1 MHRRPRRRGALSMN
15 KKTVLTLALG
25 AAFPWLP
32 GPSFAQTPAAPS
44 EDQAPERIKSLG
56 IVTVTGG
63 QPTSLPTQIP
73 TTIEGVVREE
83 IETRINATDSEDALK
98 YLPSLLVRKR
108 YIGDYNH
115 AILSTRASGT
125 GNSARSAVYADGI
138 LLSNYLGN
146 GIANGTNYAPRWGL
160 VTPEEIERVDVMYG
174 PFSAAYPGN
183 SAGAVVDYVTR
194 MPTKLEAHVK
204 AGYASQPNDLYN
216 THQSFDSWQTSA
228 SLGSKSGDWSWWID
242 VNRTDSHGQP
252 LTFTT
257 AIVASGTPGSRG
269 TPVTGFVLGL
279 NTTDTPWYILGTGTA
294 YHTVQDHAKLKLAY
308 DFSPTVRAT
317 YTLGWWQNSSEG
329 RPRSYLVNAAGQPVY
344 SGPVNIGARS
354 FTLAPTAFPLTN
366 DVQTHYMHGLSVKSN
381 TKGEFDWELAASL
394 YDYAKDQQRSP
405 AVALPLA
412 AIGGAGTLQ
421 DQDGTGWNTLAAKG
435 TWRPQGV
442 GGAHIVDFGI
452 GRDAYKLAIAKNNVL
467 GSWLD
472 GPAVPGSVVSN
483 VGGRTQTQSAW
494 VQDSWGFAPQW
505 KAVLGLRYEHWQA
518 RDGFTAAGASW
529 QAYAARNESDLSPKA
544 ALAWQLAK
552 DTVLKASVGR
562 AVRYPT
568 VGELYGATSGG
579 ALSFVNDPNLKPEK
593 SWTGELSAEKDLGSG
608 LARATLFHET
618 TQDALYNQLI
628 PNSTVS
634 RVQNVDKVRTTGLE
648 LAYAGQDMFVE
659 GLELGSSLTY
669 ADSKIVANAAFPAS
683 VGKWQP
689 RVPRWRSTVYAT
701 YKPDARWAF
710 TVAARYSGRQY
721 SNLDNSDVN
730 AFAYFGAS
738 RYFTVDLRVV
748 YRIDKRWSAAFGIDN
763 ANNEQYWNFHPYPQ
777 RTYSAELRFDL

>member
-1 MHRRPRRRGALSMN
+1 MN
-15 KKTVLTLALG
+15 KKTVLSLAVG
-25 AAFPWLP
+25 AAFPWLA
-32 GPSFAQTPAAPS
+32 GPALAQTPSAPVD
-44 EDQAPERIKSLG
+44 EQAPERIKSLG
-56 IVTVTGG
+56 VVTVTGG

-73 TTIEGVVREE
+73 TTIEGVTREE
-83 IETRINATDSEDALK
+83 IETRVNATDSEDALK

-194 MPTKLEAHVK
+194 MPTQLEAHVK
-204 AGYASQPNDLYN
+204 AGYFSQPFDLYN
-216 THQSFDSWQTSA
+216 THKTFDGWQTSA
-228 SLGSKSGDWSWWID
+228 SLGSRSGDWSWWID
-242 VNRTDSHGQP
+242 INRTDSRGQP

-257 AIVASGTPGSRG
+257 ATLASGAPGRGG
-269 TPVTGFVLGL
+269 TPVSGAVPGL
-279 NTTDTPWYILGTGTA
+279 NTTNTPWYILGTGTA

-317 YTLGWWQNSSEG
+317 YTRGWWQNSSEG
-329 RPRSYLVNAAGQPVY
+329 RPESYLVNAAGQPVD
-344 SGPVNIGARS
+344 SGPVDNGGRS
-354 FTLAPTAFPLTN
+354 YTLAPTAFPLAN
-366 DVQTHYMHGLSVKSN
+366 DRQTHYMHGLSVKSN
-381 TKGEFDWELAASL
+381 TRGEWDWEVAASL
-394 YDYAKDQQRSP
+394 YDYAKDQQRAP
-405 AVALPLA
+405 TVTLPLA
-412 AIGGAGTLQ
+412 AFGGAGTLQ

-472 GPAVPGSVVSN
+472 GPAVPGSVVGN

-518 RDGFTAAGASW
+518 KDGFTATAASS
-529 QAYAARNESDLSPKA
+529 QVYPARSESDLSPKA
-544 ALAWQLAK
+544 ALAYQLTK

-579 ALSFVNDPNLKPEK
+579 TLSFINDPNLKPEK
-593 SWTGELSAEKDLGSG
+593 SWTGELSAEKDLGNG
-608 LARATLFHET
+608 LARATVFHET
-618 TQDALYNQLI
+618 TKDALYNQLI

-648 LAYAGQDMFVE
+648 LAYTGQDVFVK

-701 YKPDARWAF
+701 YRPDARWAF

-730 AFAYFGAS
+730 ANAYFGAS
-738 RYFTVDLRVV
+738 KYFTVDLRVV
-748 YRIDKRWSAAFGIDN
+748 LRIDKRWSAAFGIDN
-763 ANNEQYWNFHPYPQ
+763 ANNAQYWNFHPYPQ
-777 RTYSAELRFDL
+777 RTYTAELRFDL

>member
-1 MHRRPRRRGALSMN
+1 MN
-15 KKTVLTLALG
+15 NKTVLSLALS
-25 AAFPWLP
+25 AAFPWL
-32 GPSFAQTPAAPS
+32 AAPVLAQS
-44 EDQAPERIKSLG
+44 AASADDAPERIKSLG
-56 IVTVTGG
+56 VVTVTGG
-63 QPTSLPTQIP
+63 RPTSLPTQIP
-73 TTIEGVVREE
+73 TTIEGVTREE

-115 AILSTRASGT
+115 AILSSRASGT

-183 SAGAVVDYVTR
+183 SSGAVVDYVTR

-204 AGYASQPNDLYN
+204 AGYSSQPNDLYN
-216 THQSFDSWQTSA
+216 TRQTFNSWQTSA

-242 VNRTDSHGQP
+242 LNRSDSHGQP

-257 AIVASGTPGSRG
+257 ATVASGAASRSG
-269 TPVTGFVLGL
+269 TPVAGFVPGL
-279 NTTDTPWYILGTGTA
+279 NTTSTPWYILGTGTA

-308 DFSPTVRAT
+308 DISPTLRAT
-317 YTLGWWQNSSEG
+317 YTLGWWQNSAEG
-329 RPRSYLVNAAGQPVY
+329 RPDSYLRNAAGQPVY
-344 SGPVNIGARS
+344 SGAVNIGGRS
-354 FTLAPTAFPLTN
+354 YTLAPTAFPLT
-366 DVQTHYMHGLSVKSN
+366 DDSQTHVMHGFSVKSN
-381 TKGEFDWELAASL
+381 TRGEWDWEVAASL
-394 YDYAKDQQRSP
+394 YDYAKDKQRAP
-405 AVALPLA
+405 TVALPFA

-421 DQDGTGWNTLAAKG
+421 DQDGTGWSTLAAKG

-442 GGAHIVDFGI
+442 GGAHIVDFGV
-452 GRDAYKLAIAKNNVL
+452 GRDVYQLRILKTNVL
-467 GSWLD
+467 GSWQD
-472 GPAVPGSVVSN
+472 GAPFSPLSKVE
-483 VGGRTQTQSAW
+483 GRTETFSAW
-494 VQDSWGFAPQW
+494 AQDTWSFAPKW
-505 KAVLGLRYEHWQA
+505 KAVLGLRYEDWKA
-518 RDGFTAAGASW
+518 TDGLTAAATGFQS
-529 QAYAARNESDLSPKA
+529 YAKRGETDVSPKA
-544 ALAWQLAK
+544 ALAYQLSA
-552 DTVLKASVGR
+552 DTVLKASLGR
-562 AVRYPT
+562 AVRFPT

-579 ALSFVNDPNLKPEK
+579 ALSFVNDPNLEPEK

-618 TQDALYNQLI
+618 TRDALYNQLI
-628 PNSTVS
+628 AGSTVS
-634 RVQNVDKVRTTGLE
+634 RVQNVDKVRTTGME
-648 LAYAGQDMFVE
+648 LAYTGQDVFVK
-659 GLELGSSLTY
+659 GVDLGASLTY
-669 ADSKIVANAAFPAS
+669 ADSKIVANAALPAS

-738 RYFTVDLRVV
+738 KYFTVDLRVR
-748 YRIDKRWSAAFGIDN
+748 YQIDKRWSAAFGIDN
-763 ANNEQYWNFHPYPQ
+763 ANNYRYWNFHPYPQ

>member
-1 MHRRPRRRGALSMN
+1 MN
-15 KKTVLTLALG
+15 KKTVLSLALG
-25 AAFPWLP
+25 AAFPWLAAP
-32 GPSFAQTPAAPS
+32 VLAQTAAS
-44 EDQAPERIKSLG
+44 ADDASERIKSLG
-56 IVTVTGG
+56 VVTVTGG
-63 QPTSLPTQIP
+63 RPTSLPTQIP
-73 TTIEGVVREE
+73 TTIEGVTREE
-83 IETRINATDSEDALK
+83 IETRINATDSEDAVK

-194 MPTKLEAHVK
+194 MPTKLEAHMK
-204 AGYASQPNDLYN
+204 AGYSSQPNDLYN
-216 THQSFDSWQTSA
+216 TRQTFNSWQTSA

-242 VNRTDSHGQP
+242 LNRSDSHGQP

-257 AIVASGTPGSRG
+257 ATVASGAVSRSG
-269 TPVTGFVLGL
+269 TPAAGFVPGL
-279 NTTDTPWYILGTGTA
+279 NTTNTPWYILGTGTA

-308 DFSPTVRAT
+308 DFSPTLRAT
-317 YTLGWWQNSSEG
+317 YTVGWWQNRAEG
-329 RPRSYLVNAAGQPVY
+329 RPDSYLRNAAGQPVY
-344 SGPVNIGARS
+344 SGAVNIVGRTYA
-354 FTLAPTAFPLTN
+354 LAPTAFPLTN
-366 DVQTHYMHGLSVKSN
+366 DVQTHSMHGLSVKSH
-381 TKGEFDWELAASL
+381 TKGEFDWEVAASL
-394 YDYAKDQQRSP
+394 YDYAKDQQRAP
-405 AVALPLA
+405 TVALPFA

-421 DQDGTGWNTLAAKG
+421 DQDGTGWNTLSAKG
-435 TWRPQGV
+435 TWRPQGMA
-442 GGAHIVDFGI
+442 GAHIVDFGV
-452 GRDAYKLAIAKNNVL
+452 GRDAYKLRILKTNVL
-467 GSWLD
+467 GSWQD
-472 GPAVPGSVVSN
+472 GAPLSPVSK
-483 VGGRTQTQSAW
+483 VGGRTETLSAW
-494 VQDSWGFAPQW
+494 AQDTWPFAPNW
-505 KAVLGLRYEHWQA
+505 KAVLGLRYEDWKA
-518 RDGFTAAGASW
+518 TDGLTAAATSF
-529 QAYAARNESDLSPKA
+529 QSYAKRSESDVSPKA
-544 ALAWQLAK
+544 ALAYQLSA
-552 DTVLKASVGR
+552 DTVLKASLGR
-562 AVRYPT
+562 AVRFPT

-579 ALSFVNDPNLKPEK
+579 VLSFVNDPNLKPEK
-593 SWTGELSAEKDLGSG
+593 SWTGELSAEKDLGNG

-618 TQDALYNQLI
+618 THDALYNQLI
-628 PNSTVS
+628 AGSTVS
-634 RVQNVDKVRTTGLE
+634 RVQNVDKVRTTGVE
-648 LAYAGQDMFVE
+648 LAYTGQDVFMR
-659 GLELGSSLTY
+659 GLDLGGSLTY
-669 ADSKIVANAAFPAS
+669 ADSKIAANAALPAS

-738 RYFTVDLRVV
+738 RYFTVDLRVR
-748 YRIDKRWSAAFGIDN
+748 YQIDKRWSAAFGIDN
-763 ANNEQYWNFHPYPQ
+763 ANNYQYWNFHPYPQ